1 MLRQND
7 IVTPAV
13 TSLENIGKMAR
24 IEADMPTTTV
34 GGFVF
39 ILRPYLNDDVLSE
52 YLLSVMSAPAIVE
65 FMRSITNKSG
75 QAFYNIGKERLSTT
89 LIPVPPYREQRSIIR
104 YIRYLFSKLR

>member
-24 IEADMPTTTV
+24 IESDMPTTTV

-39 ILRPYLNDDVLSE
+39 ILRPYLNDDILSE
-52 YLLSVMSAPAIVE
+52 YLLSAMSAPATVE

-89 LIPVPPYREQRSIIR
+89 LIPVPPHVEQKRIIEN
-104 YIRYLFSKLR
+104 IKHLFSKLS